1 VADAPPRLQRIAAY
15 NVCVDGASRLL
26 LCRLSAITEAPGSWT
41 LPGGG
46 IDFGEHPEAGALRE
60 LREETGLVGRI
71 VSLLAVDSTHRSARD
86 RSTND
91 VEVDYHAVRVIYRTE
106 IVGGELRH
114 ETDEST
120 DRAEWCT
127 RDDVVTMPLVGLA
140 RLGLELAFGGKD

>member
-1 VADAPPRLQRIAAY
+1 M
-15 NVCVDGASRLL
+15 
-26 LCRLSAITEAPGSWT
+26 
-41 LPGGG
+41 
-46 IDFGEHPEAGALRE
+46 
-60 LREETGLVGRI
+60 GRI

-91 VEVDYHAVRVIYRTE
+91 IEVDYHAVRVIYRTE

-120 DRAEWCT
+120 DRAAWCT

-140 RLGLELAFGGKD
+140 RLGLDLAFGGKD